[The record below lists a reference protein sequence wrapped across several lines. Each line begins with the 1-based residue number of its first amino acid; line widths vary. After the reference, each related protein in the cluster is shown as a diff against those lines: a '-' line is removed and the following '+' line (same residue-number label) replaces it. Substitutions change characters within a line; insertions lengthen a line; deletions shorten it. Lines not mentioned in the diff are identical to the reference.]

1 VPAGVEVKEFT
12 LRRARPADVPAL
24 QALIATSARALSQQD
39 YTEQQIEGALRG
51 AFGVDTQLI
60 RDGSYF
66 VIEAADRLAGCGGW
80 SRRRTLFGSDSRAD
94 RDATELDP
102 AVDAAKI
109 RAFFIHPDFARRR
122 LGTWLL
128 ERCEADAVSH
138 GFARLELMAT
148 LPGVRLYAARGY
160 QGASPVDWPL
170 GDGLSIRF
178 LPMSKPAPPSPYR
191 IEHATVDDAVA
202 ILALQKLAYRA
213 EALRY
218 EDWNLPP
225 LTQGLESLRAEFE
238 GSRVL
243 KAVAGN
249 SIAGSVRARAVNGTC
264 QVGRLIVLPDL
275 QGRGIGTRLMRAV
288 EAEFPDIDHFELFTG
303 SRSEANIRLYERLG
317 YRRCREQVLSPAV
330 TLVYLE
336 KRR

>member
-1 VPAGVEVKEFT
+1 MTEFRI
-12 LRRARPADVPAL
+12 RRARLDDVPAL
-24 QALIATSARALSQQD
+24 QSLIATSARALSRED
-39 YTEQQIEGALRG
+39 YTPRQIEGALRG

-66 VIEAADRLAGCGGW
+66 VIEAGERLAGCGGW

-109 RAFFIHPDFARRR
+109 RAFFIHPDFSRRG
-122 LGTWLL
+122 LGTRLL
-128 ERCEADAVSH
+128 QRCEEDAVSH

-160 QGASPVDWPL
+160 EGRSPVDWPL

-178 LPMSKPAPPSPYR
+178 LPMSKRAPPSTCR
-191 IEHATVDDAVA
+191 VERATSDDVEA
-202 ILALQKLAYRA
+202 ILALQKLAYQS
-213 EALRY
+213 EARLY

-225 LTQGLESLRAEFE
+225 LTQTLDSLRAEFE
-238 GSRVL
+238 SSRVL
-243 KAVAGN
+243 KALEGSVL
-249 SIAGSVRARAVNGTC
+249 AGSVRARMEQRTC
-264 QVGRLIVLPDL
+264 LVGRLIVSPDL
-275 QGRGIGTRLMRAV
+275 QGRGLGTRLMRAV
-288 EAEFPDIDHFELFTG
+288 EAEFPEAQRFELFTG

-317 YRRCREQVLSPAV
+317 YRRSREQVLSPAV
-330 TLVYLE
+330 TLQFLE